1 MSETRFSRAIATHKR
16 ASRST
21 VLTSVAAAAS
31 MAGATAAAL
40 SAFIPLP
47 SASPFWS
54 HLLTLGTFGA
64 AVAPVACLIGF
75 TSAYRI
81 YAKRNQELSG
91 QIADLNE
98 QISKLQ
104 AVVAKV
110 STDLEDTSESSAALI
125 AEPALAA
132 HQAFKSTRSTQVQ
145 FGSLV
150 DAFEFAPSN
159 KAANED
165 HKQSRAA

>member
-1 MSETRFSRAIATHKR
+1 M
-16 ASRST
+16 
-21 VLTSVAAAAS
+21 
-31 MAGATAAAL
+31 
-40 SAFIPLP
+40 
-47 SASPFWS
+47 
-54 HLLTLGTFGA
+54 TLGTSGA
-64 AVAPVACLIGF
+64 AIASVACLIGF

-81 YAKRNQELSG
+81 YAKRNQELSD
-91 QIADLNE
+91 QIADLND

-110 STDLEDTSESSAALI
+110 STDLEDTYESSAAMI

-159 KAANED
+159 RAANEVQE
-165 HKQSRAA
+165 QSRAA